1 MESVRIKKATKS
13 NDEERHDEDE
23 QDEQQQRIRQ
33 ESPRNEGRSH
43 HFRVD
48 NVNALIELGEGLIDE
63 IRLRSGSG
71 IAHTRIVPVLS
82 A

>member
-1 MESVRIKKATKS
+1 
-13 NDEERHDEDE
+13 
-23 QDEQQQRIRQ
+23 
-33 ESPRNEGRSH
+33 
-43 HFRVD
+43 VD

-82 A
+82 ALARRRQ